1 MLYDIMYMEV
11 VNKHPLGLKV
21 FGIIA
26 FILFAVGFYLAL
38 VVSPLDKDQGQLVR
52 ILYAHVSV
60 AWICFLAVILC
71 AIFGSIYLW
80 NSSELSDILAV
91 ASAEMA
97 LFYSGLTIIGGMTWG
112 KATWTVWWAWDAKL
126 TTTALMFFLLV
137 GYFIVRGLIENP
149 QRRGRVSAVIGLVIL
164 ADVPIVYFA
173 SEFFNTLHQPLSLQ
187 IGEEPQMDP
196 IMIKILL
203 FNVLAAGL
211 VYAYFM
217 LERVRLG
224 RLESRLVK
232 EQEHP
237 KLTSEVIHV

>member
-1 MLYDIMYMEV
+1 M
-11 VNKHPLGLKV
+11 NKHPIWLKI
-21 FGIIA
+21 FGFITII
-26 FILFAVGFYLAL
+26 LLAVGIYLAL
-38 VVSPLDKDQGQLVR
+38 VVSPPDNVQGELIR

-80 NSSELSDILAV
+80 NSGKLNDIIAV

-97 LFYSGLTIIGGMTWG
+97 LFYSGLTILGGMAWGKSTWG
-112 KATWTVWWAWDAKL
+112 VWWAWDAKL

-137 GYFIVRGLIENP
+137 GYFIVRGIIEDP
-149 QRRGRVSAVIGLVIL
+149 QRRGRVSAVISLVIL

-203 FNVLAAGL
+203 FNVLVAAL
-211 VYAYFM
+211 IYTYFM
-217 LERVRLG
+217 IERVRLG
-224 RLESRLVK
+224 HLENKLIIT
-232 EQEHP
+232 QETNEAQ
-237 KLTSEVIHV
+237 TSKKVIHV

>member
-1 MLYDIMYMEV
+1 MERI
-11 VNKHPLGLKV
+11 VNKHPIWLKIFAFSTIALLGV
-21 FGIIA
+21 GI
-26 FILFAVGFYLAL
+26 YLAL
-38 VVSPLDKDQGQLVR
+38 IVSPPDTVQGELIR

-80 NSSELSDILAV
+80 SSNKLSDIIAV

-97 LFYSGLTIIGGMTWG
+97 LFYSGLTILGGMTWG
-112 KATWTVWWAWDAKL
+112 KSTWGVWWAWDAKL

-137 GYFIVRGLIENP
+137 GYFIVRGLIEDP
-149 QRRGRVSAVIGLVIL
+149 QRRGRVSAVISLVIL

-203 FNVLAAGL
+203 FNVLVAAL
-211 VYAYFM
+211 IYTYLM

-224 RLESRLVK
+224 HLENK
-232 EQEHP
+232 FTIEQEVNE
-237 KLTSEVIHV
+237 TQIASEVIHV

>member
-1 MLYDIMYMEV
+1 MKAI
-11 VNKHPLGLKV
+11 NKHPLVLKV
-21 FGIIA
+21 FGTLA
-26 FILFAVGFYLAL
+26 FIFFAIGFYLAL
-38 VVSPLDKDQGQLVR
+38 VVSPTDTTQGQLIR

-71 AIFGSIYLW
+71 AVFGSIYLW
-80 NSSELSDILAV
+80 NSNKLSDILAV

-112 KATWTVWWAWDAKL
+112 KSTWGVWWTWDAKL

-137 GYFIVRGLIENP
+137 GYFIVRGLIESP

-211 VYAYFM
+211 IYAYFM
-217 LERVRLG
+217 TERVRLG
-224 RLESRLVK
+224 RLESKLTR
-232 EQEHP
+232 EQERIELTP
-237 KLTSEVIHV
+237 KEIIHV